1 MSEELIKNSL
11 KEKNNKLQGV
21 EAEDFEEDFEE
32 PLQDEQLNQQ
42 SIPQEFCELSYNG
55 FSFKIGSNN
64 LRADALTDITY
75 AVFLKITENKS
86 KRGTNY
92 TS

>member
-21 EAEDFEEDFEE
+21 EAEDFEE

-86 KRGTNY
+86 KGGTNY